1 MLPSAIRVTAK
12 RLRPVQW
19 IPNLSELLLLVAE
32 LRSSPWLTLTHNL
45 LSFCAW
51 GVSVIDATQTDMNS
65 SRRVHRR
72 DHIYSLDRGK
82 RYTVLLRRL
91 FTWLNDEEMM
101 VLGYL
106 LSLAKLEHPS
116 QNDMITDL
124 AMSDDLLKRAL
135 ASLKA
140 KGVLF
145 HDLVPVGSRRKSL
158 WHIAHP
164 CRWSGSDIPLVES
177 IDPFAHQ
184 PRTLSEPVARIN
196 EARDFILSQSDTFR
210 VPNLL
215 FRIHIGWRTRYVWAW
230 LSQLPDHVNPS
241 ISELM
246 LRLRLNY
253 RTIRHSL
260 DTLDDAGMIIIEEH
274 HRRRFG
280 GWSRLYFHLTDLNDW
295 KFKAARDDY
304 PAPEKRSIR
313 EVGRY
318 SVEGGWHDRRDS
330 YELQSQTTQC
340 QKACKTEDSS
350 QGSAFYSQRSHFRS
364 AEFGQDLHFGYAFS
378 DGNSALQPEMTSFE
392 HCMIANMPS
401 ITPSKP
407 LADKTSNFYNK
418 AFIIKAIEESRE
430 EGIARACEHSDTRVR
445 MGGEPGKR
453 PVSLSRIISIADS
466 VTHVFV
472 RNRNRKCDPTL
483 WTDTVFDVYN
493 AAGELGARKFAR
505 FVAEV
510 FMARGRRP
518 IAFNSLAVEDL
529 ANAFLSGK
537 SAAELAE
544 SEAWAVARQEAF
556 LDAARLPHSSDS
568 SGMPAS
574 AADDL
579 KGGDAEGSGPSVE
592 AAPDYEVQ
600 ACRQGAKPKADRLR
614 DLPSDENRQRWLI
627 IRMWPTLIKSQ
638 KAALQALWSNFGG
651 PEPAIRAFAARDEDS
666 HLKVISFAAELLNA
680 GNLAEAP
687 PMPWDVVPSAQAMKP
702 NVRDVPKLDSGAPVP
717 DSVEANPLASTLEL
731 PRAGLELAIPTLIR
745 EYKPATRLSME
756 KGFSRL
762 GDGDLWRSLCGTFTE
777 KHVREVLDAIP

>member
-1 MLPSAIRVTAK
+1 
-12 RLRPVQW
+12 
-19 IPNLSELLLLVAE
+19 
-32 LRSSPWLTLTHNL
+32 
-45 LSFCAW
+45 
-51 GVSVIDATQTDMNS
+51 VIDATQTDMNS

-140 KGVLF
+140 KGVVF

-184 PRTLSEPVARIN
+184 PRTFSEPVARIN

-274 HRRRFG
+274 HRRKFG

-330 YELQSQTTQC
+330 YELQSQSTQY
-340 QKACKTEDSS
+340 QKACEIEDSS
-350 QGSAFYSQRSHFRS
+350 QGSAFYSQRSYFRS
-364 AEFGQDLHFGYAFS
+364 AESGQDLHFGYAFS
-378 DGNSALQPEMTSFE
+378 DGTSALQPEMTSFE
-392 HCMIANMPS
+392 HCMIAKMPS
-401 ITPSKP
+401 IMPSKP
-407 LADKTSNFYNK
+407 LADNPSSSYNK
-418 AFIIKAIEESRE
+418 AYIIKAIEESRE
-430 EGIARACEHSDTRVR
+430 EGIARACEPLDARVR
-445 MGGEPGKR
+445 IVSEPGKM
-453 PVSLSRIISIADS
+453 PVPLSRIISIADS

-472 RNRNRKCDPTL
+472 NNRNRKCDPAL
-483 WTDTVFDVYN
+483 WTDTVIDVYK
-493 AAGELGARKFAR
+493 ATGEPGARKFAR

-529 ANAFLSGK
+529 ATAFLSGK
-537 SAAELAE
+537 SAAELAG
-544 SEAWAVARQEAF
+544 SGTWAVAMQEAV
-556 LDAARLPHSSDS
+556 LDAARLSHSSDS

-574 AADDL
+574 GAHDL
-579 KGGDAEGSGPSVE
+579 KAPDAEGSVSFVE
-592 AAPDYEVQ
+592 AAPDSE
-600 ACRQGAKPKADRLR
+600 AHDCRPGAKPKADRLR
-614 DLPSDENRQRWLI
+614 DLPSDENRQRWLV
-627 IRMWPTLIKSQ
+627 IRIWPTLIKSQ
-638 KAALQALWSNFGG
+638 KAALQALWSNSAG
-651 PEPAIRAFAARDEDS
+651 PEHAIRAFAARDEDS
-666 HLKVISFAAELLNA
+666 HMKVISTAAELLKA
-680 GNLAEAP
+680 GILAEAP
-687 PMPWDVVPSAQAMKP
+687 PMPWDVVPSARAMKP
-702 NVRDVPKLDSGAPVP
+702 NVRDVPKQDSGASVLGPVR
-717 DSVEANPLASTLEL
+717 ANPPASKLEP
-731 PRAGLELAIPTLIR
+731 PRTRLELAITTLIR

-762 GDGDLWRSLCGTFTE
+762 GHGDLWRALCGTFTE
-777 KHVREVLDAIP
+777 ERVREVLDAIP